1 MTRNIFYRDF
11 TLCKA
16 AALVGLI
23 GAALMLGGV
32 PKADPD
38 IAGAVA
44 TSRIVVPVAWPDVT
58 SIPPPVP
65 SRADQTELDITQTV
79 IDL

>member
-1 MTRNIFYRDF
+1 MTHNIFYRDF

-38 IAGAVA
+38 VAGALASSERVMP
-44 TSRIVVPVAWPDVT
+44 VVWRVLQSDC
-58 SIPPPVP
+58 
-65 SRADQTELDITQTV
+65 DQTQTGV
-79 IDL
+79 SL

>member
-1 MTRNIFYRDF
+1 MTHNIFYRDF

-38 IAGAVA
+38 VAGALASSERVM
-44 TSRIVVPVAWPDVT
+44 PVAYHVLD
-58 SIPPPVP
+58 SDC
-65 SRADQTELDITQTV
+65 DQTQAGVRL
-79 IDL
+79 